1 MTKSKGC
8 CLFQADFFFF
18 FFPGGD
24 EDISHCSHL
33 ELQ

>member
-8 CLFQADFFFF
+8 CLFQADFFF

>member
-8 CLFQADFFFF
+8 CLFQADFF